1 MVVAA
6 PVALLVLTG
15 VRVLY
20 VPGMVRD
27 RAFEAN
33 PLFLLGFA
41 LQSRVHV
48 VGQCWRAGA
57 GCLLGEAH
65 PEDALQV

>member
-1 MVVAA
+1 MVA

-15 VRVLY
+15 VCVLY
-20 VPGMVRD
+20 LPGMVHD

-57 GCLLGEAH
+57 ARPLGEAH
-65 PEDALQV
+65 PEDALQA